1 MGGVGMVV
9 DTAVFNGGGI
19 FTNSRRNEGLT
30 AGVVL
35 DEVGDV
41 MDDSSNGNEG
51 LSVLGVCNEVVPVD
65 NWELL
70 QGNTPIKGSTF
81 LVELLLQL
89 LDTALLNLVLAKLL
103 QVIGKAKLLP
113 DPDGPL
119 RGVILIPLDGIS
131 VIRGIL
137 VVEVVVALT
146 QGDESG
152 NNVVTG
158 RVSVVEG
165 LLTEP
170 VGEGV
175 DAESGLL
182 EEKGSED
189 ASIDETAEPITPTET
204 SDGGRHDKS
213 H

>member
-9 DTAVFNGGGI
+9 DTAVEDGGGI

-30 AGVVL
+30 SGVVL

-189 ASIDETAEPITPTET
+189 ASVDETAEPITPTET
-204 SDGGRHDKS
+204 SDGGRHDKG